1 MKRKRLTKTIG
12 RLVLWTVVLVAAFAW
27 FFTGIRQVSQELA
40 EQGKIKL
47 ENAIRRSAV
56 ACYAAEGAYP
66 PDVDY
71 LIEHYGLSVDESRY
85 IVHYDIFAENLMPD
99 ITVLDN
105 VQ

>member
-1 MKRKRLTKTIG
+1 MSRS
-12 RLVLWTVVLVAAFAW
+12 AW
-27 FFTGIRQVSQELA
+27 QTRVQTAEEDRRYVSRELA

-99 ITVLDN
+99 ITVLT
-105 VQ
+105 